1 MPEIRN
7 FPRSTHRSP
16 FLRKVSV
23 LSHVDHAARVLED
36 VSVEL
41 DEDRIQLSNIGH
53 ERVAQP
59 QVLHQVRCH
68 QLKLLPAYRFMTAR
82 SLTHVCYLEL
92 PMSMMHIF
100 TVIVYPVLLTHPK
113 TLNLIDVG
121 WKLANISAL
130 S

>member
-1 MPEIRN
+1 MPEIQH
-7 FPRSTHRSP
+7 FPRSIHRSL
-16 FLRKVSV
+16 LRKVGV

-68 QLKLLPAYRFMTAR
+68 QLKLLSAYRFMTAR
-82 SLTHVCYLEL
+82 SLAHMCYFEL
-92 PMSMMHIF
+92 LTSVMHIF
-100 TVIVYPVLLTHPK
+100 TAIVYPVLLTHPK
-113 TLNLIDVG
+113 PPKLIDVG
-121 WKLANISAL
+121 WKLTNISAL